1 MMRKSQVEKLI
12 RDDIQKIVPVNQPNF
27 DLKAIIPDN
36 EVVKTKRQV
45 QFPRLAFR
53 TLAMVMSL
61 AIVVVLALTLS
72 NGFGQVTTTTTT
84 ITTTD
89 TLTTPTTPLNPITE
103 VNAKEYALPI
113 ITASQLSFGLS
124 SLSGTG
130 LSFKLADG
138 PLLMDDHIDLVN
150 QYMNAL
156 ETTLSLSDSN
166 ITQLESDLEDYE
178 YLVQISS
185 FNVLLE
191 DYNYLLYYNVTQV
204 EDEEISMAGQVIW
217 NGRTSNFIGEFED
230 ESDEQK
236 LMITTYDT
244 DVLEDNY
251 IKTEFVVE
259 DEEMKYQIE
268 VYEDGEKVSSSD
280 IEIET
285 EEDESKINVA
295 MMDGTDIISFEINK
309 ELEDDNYEIKVSY
322 QIESSTDS
330 ESGEMNVKI
339 IYNEIED
346 QYYYSYDVTSEDIT
360 KNYLK
365 DRILNSSSNA
375 EEQHYTL

>member
-12 RDDIQKIVPVNQPNF
+12 RDDIRKIVPINQPNF

-36 EVVKTKRQV
+36 EVVKTKQQV

-72 NGFGQVTTTTTT
+72 KGFGQVTTTTTN
-84 ITTTD
+84 TTTD

-236 LMITTYDT
+236 LIIIAYDT
-244 DVLEDNY
+244 DELEDNY
-251 IKTEFVVE
+251 IKTEYVVE

-268 VYEDGEKVSSSD
+268 VYEDGEKVSSSN

-295 MMDGTDIISFEINK
+295 MMDGTDIISFEIKK
-309 ELEDDNYEIKVSY
+309 ELEDDNYEIKVVY
-322 QIESSTDS
+322 DIETLSDS
-330 ESGEMNVKI
+330 ESGEMKVKI

-346 QYYYSYDVTSEDIT
+346 QYYYSYDVSSEDIT

-365 DRILNSSSNA
+365 DRILNSSSSA
-375 EEQHYTL
+375 EEQHYIL